1 MKVLKTIT
9 MYRKNGQTININETD
24 RDKYIKEG
32 WSDIKSDAIK
42 PEVINPTVKPTVKPV
57 KI

>member
-9 MYRKNGQTININETD
+9 VYKEDDRSININESD

-32 WSDIKSDAIK
+32 WSEIK
-42 PEVINPTVKPTVKPV
+42 PEVIKPV
-57 KI
+57 VIKPVVTKPSK